1 MRFQQFLGKN
11 SREKT
16 SLSSAG
22 VLNAFSQDGKYFSI
36 CCSTAEFLLEF
47 LKAIVTANLFLVLSP
62 TVKPP
67 KTLHMM

>member
-1 MRFQQFLGKN
+1 M
-11 SREKT
+11 EKT

-22 VLNAFSQDGKYFSI
+22 VLNAFSQDGNYFSI

-47 LKAIVTANLFLVLSP
+47 LNVIIIANLFLVLLP

-67 KTLHMM
+67 KTQHMM